1 MTHKG
6 KEKRGQGWRRALVF
20 LMTLVLIC
28 GLAAPVYAA
37 DTTETPEQTNQETVA
52 LVTEGEESN
61 QTDLPAEDTPETGND
76 EAGQDV
82 QTDTPESEPTQ
93 ADVVGNDNV
102 TDENNVADE
111 NNNTETGTDGN
122 NDTESGTGTTTE
134 GDPTG
139 NETTTESN
147 PATESEAPEVE
158 KSLYDRLMA
167 AESCNAMLT
176 LIQENEAD
184 FNAMTPT
191 VAEKEQLSNKVTELP
206 YDESTDAVIEK
217 IAGLKTKEATPS
229 QGNEN
234 SDVPEADEN
243 TTSSPIDGIFDFL
256 DSGAETLAIGGISD
270 ITIKEG
276 ETATI
281 PGGHESDGSHTWSS
295 RKQDVATVEGNGT
308 SATVRGISAGS
319 TRITHT
325 YQVKH
330 TVWPGYEYFENVRET
345 CTVTVT
351 AVEKPLENQTASVFY
366 MKTPASDPDSNDTGN
381 WGRCIEGAT
390 VNMTGATWVDSRNE
404 KGKNVFANV
413 ADYVVSWPD
422 GSTGKTWAIP
432 KSEVYMQ
439 DYKDILEAWQT
450 ELEQQTG
457 LTGLTLDDIDSII
470 LTPHKI
476 SRNNDTN
483 PAREKHIDCKISVVC
498 KKAYTARFEVL
509 YPDAQNYV
517 NVSAQNYRIEDN
529 VPAYTKVEQ
538 TREYN
543 NITYIFDGW
552 YNEAGQKVT
561 DDQWNG
567 GYDPSEAELTD
578 GTVYFKAHYIPQ
590 PVDMTIKKVFEGIDE
605 AKQPDYIMVSVTE
618 EDNAPQNYQLAKN
631 KGYTVTVTNL
641 DPTKIYYVTENL
653 ETAQVENYKLDVTY
667 SDPNGIIPSQSGTNE
682 VTITN
687 TYTPLTTSL
696 TVEKIVTGGLGDK
709 TKDFTFTVTVKN
721 GTDDAQFILDSETR
735 TGTGTFALSHGESA
749 NLTVPINSTVTVTE
763 ADYGEGKGGYTT
775 TITGVGEKDDRTA
788 TWTAAAPAEGA
799 QNTITFTNFKDAS
812 PDTGVLLD
820 SLPYILILAA
830 VVLAVVLML
839 VLKRRRADD

>member
-37 DTTETPEQTNQETVA
+37 DTTETPEQTNQE
-52 LVTEGEESN
+52 LVTSGNGEEKSGEESN

-709 TKDFTFTVTVKN
+709 TKSFNFTVRYN
-721 GTDDAQFILDSETR
+721 GVEVPEKAFVLSNGDKKEIMDIPI
-735 TGTGTFALSHGESA
+735 GTE
-749 NLTVPINSTVTVTE
+749 VTIEE
-763 ADYGEGKGGYTT
+763 ADYETYNGYTT
-775 TITGVGEKDDRTA
+775 TYVVKDGQEQNGRTA
-788 TWTAAAPAEGA
+788 KWTAAPEGETP
-799 QNTITFTNFKDAS
+799 NTITFTNFKDAT